1 MTLDDDDD
9 DDEQEDLDDQY
20 TATRDP
26 NEQQDG
32 TGDEDDKLA
41 QVSALCGESRSSR
54 S

>member
-1 MTLDDDDD
+1 MTLDDDD
-9 DDEQEDLDDQY
+9 EQEELDNQH
-20 TATRDP
+20 TATRGT

-32 TGDEDDKLA
+32 IGDEDDKLA